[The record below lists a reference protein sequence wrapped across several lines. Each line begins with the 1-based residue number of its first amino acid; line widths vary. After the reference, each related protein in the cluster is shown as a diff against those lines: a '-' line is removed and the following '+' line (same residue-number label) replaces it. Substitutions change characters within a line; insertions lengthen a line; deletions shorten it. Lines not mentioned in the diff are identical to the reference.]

1 MRWSK
6 VLVLGDEQVATSS
19 SSSSSSSFDGLP
31 RVCLAWQTAP
41 TGCAVGFV
49 REYYADLKRNDGTA
63 AAKKWNSIGTERIEG
78 MLAAIEGSDLQNLTL
93 LSANEKGGI
102 PRRVGDSGL
111 RK

>member
-1 MRWSK
+1 MGRGSASCRGLRGRDGVAEGGEPLRVVAVRRWTLRWSK
-6 VLVLGDEQVATSS
+6 VLVLGDEQVAT

-63 AAKKWNSIGTERIEG
+63 PAKKWNSIGTHQI
-78 MLAAIEGSDLQNLTL
+78 
-93 LSANEKGGI
+93 
-102 PRRVGDSGL
+102 
-111 RK
+111 